1 MNSKTWFITGASAGF
16 GRILTEQLLAAG
28 HRVAA
33 TARKPETLA
42 DLAEKFPG
50 QIITPRLDV
59 TDNDSI
65 RSAINQTLNSFNHI
79 DVLINNAGYGHVGV
93 IEEVTDQE
101 VRDQFEVNV
110 FGLLNVTRPILAHMR
125 ERRSGTILNIS
136 SIAGLTSGATFPIY
150 CASKHAVEAISEGL
164 HASVKD
170 FGVRLILIE
179 PGAFR
184 TRFADQASL
193 RTSENTIADYK
204 PMIDDTFQWIKDI
217 TGQQE
222 GDPEKACA
230 AMINVALEENPPLRL
245 LLGED
250 AWIRANDKLNQ
261 LKSDF
266 DRNET
271 ITRSLA
277 YDN

>member
-1 MNSKTWFITGASAGF
+1 VHKKTWFITGASAGF

-28 HRVAA
+28 HLVAA
-33 TARKPETLA
+33 TARKPETLS
-42 DLAEKFPG
+42 DLSEKFPG
-50 QIITPRLDV
+50 QIITPHLDV
-59 TDNDSI
+59 TNTDSI
-65 RSAINQTLNSFNHI
+65 RGAFNQTLNSFNHI

-93 IEEVTDQE
+93 IEEVNDQE

-170 FGVRLILIE
+170 FGVRSILIE

-193 RTSENTIADYK
+193 RTSENKIADYK

-271 ITRSLA
+271 VTRSMA